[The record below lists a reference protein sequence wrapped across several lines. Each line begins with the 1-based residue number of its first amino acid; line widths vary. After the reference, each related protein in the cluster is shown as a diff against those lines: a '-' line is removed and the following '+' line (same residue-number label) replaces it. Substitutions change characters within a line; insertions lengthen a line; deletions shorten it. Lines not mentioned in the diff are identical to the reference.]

1 MLDLAERLGDVD
13 MKIEGLLVTGSN
25 LAFTTNP
32 QLGLEH
38 IERGILLYN
47 SQRQPSRG
55 LGVGPNPGVVSLNVS
70 ALFLWAGGYP
80 DRAYNRGAEAT
91 ALARK
96 LNHPYSLTYAQF
108 HNGLLNMWLRNYEI
122 ARDSAEAV
130 VELAETYGF
139 QIWSAIGSCLRGAAL
154 VNLGRIAEG
163 LVLTEQGLKAY
174 RGLKTPPVFWP
185 LLLHL
190 CAGAYGAASRPRDG
204 SALLDEAMAVEKF
217 SSSSS
222 EGLTGEF
229 LSLKGDF
236 LLALSSD
243 NAADAESLYQG
254 AVDSARQA
262 GAAMVELRAAMRL
275 SRLWQ
280 DRGKSERARE
290 LLSAAYSRITEGFT
304 TADMKEANALL
315 ATLSS

>member
-1 MLDLAERLGDVD
+1 
-13 MKIEGLLVTGSN
+13 
-25 LAFTTNP
+25 
-32 QLGLEH
+32 
-38 IERGILLYN
+38 
-47 SQRQPSRG
+47 
-55 LGVGPNPGVVSLNVS
+55 
-70 ALFLWAGGYP
+70 
-80 DRAYNRGAEAT
+80 
-91 ALARK
+91 
-96 LNHPYSLTYAQF
+96 
-108 HNGLLNMWLRNYEI
+108 
-122 ARDSAEAV
+122 
-130 VELAETYGF
+130 
-139 QIWSAIGSCLRGAAL
+139 
-154 VNLGRIAEG
+154 
-163 LVLTEQGLKAY
+163 
-174 RGLKTPPVFWP
+174 
-185 LLLHL
+185 
-190 CAGAYGAASRPRDG
+190 
-204 SALLDEAMAVEKF
+204 MAVEKF

-254 AVDSARQA
+254 AVNSARQA

-280 DRGKSERARE
+280 DRGKSEQVRE